1 LANPSSFN
9 ICTVCPNNDLALAK
23 AKMDTT
29 RDVGAPSESPSSGTS
44 FNKAT
49 IQERFSRLEQTI
61 SGDEARAVFE
71 AMKELLN

>member
-1 LANPSSFN
+1 
-9 ICTVCPNNDLALAK
+9 
-23 AKMDTT
+23 MDAAGHV
-29 RDVGAPSESPSSGTS
+29 DAPSESPSSGTS

-49 IQERFSRLEQTI
+49 IYERFSRLEQTI